1 MIQRKQ
7 TIYFL
12 IALILVSLP
21 FLGFSFF
28 KFSNGATGFEVSVF
42 GIQNKLKPALES
54 RVFYLP
60 IILNAILIITV
71 IFSYKERKR
80 QISLAWVAL
89 ILNLTTSVW
98 ILTDSISYSMECK
111 ICQPSNPIPQL
122 GFFFYSSAFIFILL
136 GIFGVRKDKKL
147 IDSLNRIR

>member
-7 TIYFL
+7 TIYFF
-12 IALILVSLP
+12 IALLLVISPLLDVP
-21 FLGFSFF
+21 FFTY
-28 KFSNGATGFEVSVF
+28 SNGTTGFEVGVF
-42 GIQNKLKPALES
+42 GIQNNLKPTLES
-54 RVFYLP
+54 RIYYWP
-60 IILNAILIITV
+60 IILNAVLLVTV
-71 IFSYKERKR
+71 IFSYKDRKR
-80 QISLAWVAL
+80 QITFAWLAL
-89 ILNLTTSVW
+89 LLNLTTTVW

-122 GFFFYSSAFIFILL
+122 GFYLFISAFIFILL